1 MAPNSNGSDL
11 SARFKHAAQVSDPSL
26 AQELDGRNP
35 GTHETVS
42 AVPNTPSEHRTGPE
56 MADLTITEVLQSMTV
71 EDLKQLPRQPC
82 VRDSLLAGILGGFV
96 AGGGR
101 AVLGGTVEADPN

>member
-1 MAPNSNGSDL
+1 MAPSPNGSDL

-26 AQELDGRNP
+26 AQGLDGRKP
-35 GTHETVS
+35 RIDETVS
-42 AVPNTPSEHRTGPE
+42 TVPSSPSEHRTGLE
-56 MADLTITEVLQSMTV
+56 MPDLTITEVLQSMTV
-71 EDLKQLPRQPC
+71 EDLKKLPRQPC